1 MIRRRAEHFSDKN
14 QFNEVT
20 YLLCNAIVVE
30 IDMYRISTVLY
41 LPYAQAS
48 VEAEPKLTASQPV
61 NQSTTSL
68 PSSRYLPTIP
78 FFLKCSTVKL

>member
-1 MIRRRAEHFSDKN
+1 MAIRANLMKSP
-14 QFNEVT
+14 T
-20 YLLCNAIVVE
+20 YYVRLYIVVE

-61 NQSTTSL
+61 NQSIDHFVTFVTFL
-68 PSSRYLPTIP
+68 TIP